1 VESGGSDDRKQLH
14 RRPLNLLKVCES
26 PPLSSELT
34 PGSPGTCDEFN
45 ISNLCAFSGTIFRR
59 DAHEKDIASR
69 SSPAVKK
76 NLQLGKWP
84 SNPETDASPGKN
96 HSGPS
101 RAQKGRGASDRRRE
115 TAGGRRRRDPKPIS
129 LRWNYLL
136 SSPWRAFLDPERWN
150 AEGKQLPAGRDFERE
165 ISGRDP
171 APAIRA
177 KRSNRPHDRA
187 RGDLPGTR
195 SANHRRAQ
203 CLQSG
208 PDQPV
213 A

>member
-1 VESGGSDDRKQLH
+1 MHSTFPIFARF
-14 RRPLNLLKVCES
+14 P
-26 PPLSSELT
+26 ELFSAAT
-34 PGSPGTCDEFN
+34 PTKKTPQ
-45 ISNLCAFSGTIFRR
+45 AV
-59 DAHEKDIASR
+59 

-76 NLQLGKWP
+76 NLQLGKWR
-84 SNPETDASPGKN
+84 SNPKTDAGPGEN

-101 RAQKGRGASDRRRE
+101 RAQKGREASDRRHE
-115 TAGGRRRRDPKPIS
+115 TAGRRRPRDPMPIS
-129 LRWNYLL
+129 LRRNYLL
-136 SSPWRAFLDPERWN
+136 SSPWRASLDPEAWN
-150 AEGKQLPAGRDFERE
+150 AEGKRLPAARDFERE

-187 RGDLPGTR
+187 RGDHPGTR